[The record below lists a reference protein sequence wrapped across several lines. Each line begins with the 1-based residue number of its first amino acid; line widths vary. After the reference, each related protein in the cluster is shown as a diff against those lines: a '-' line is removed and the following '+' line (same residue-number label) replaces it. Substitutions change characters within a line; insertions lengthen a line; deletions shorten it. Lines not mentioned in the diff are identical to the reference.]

1 MRRPLRIRGNGN
13 GENVRAKTILITGTS
28 TGIGY
33 GAAKAFTAAGYRAI
47 TTVPKTEDAE
57 RLKHELGENL
67 HPVLCDVTHPE
78 QVATLPE
85 QVKRISENG
94 WLDGLINNSGI
105 ELIAPAELQNMEEIR
120 AHFETNVFGLIAVT
134 KTLLPLLGTDAKAQ
148 GHTGRIINISS
159 IGGVLALPFLSAYA
173 ASKHA
178 VEGYSHSL
186 RRELRLVG
194 IKVIILGPGAIKSE
208 IWNKNRPDGSLFK
221 GTAYETALA
230 KFRAMLQGAER
241 DAATPESIGEFIRT
255 IHEARRPKPRYV
267 FTPGRLL
274 NWTLPSMLPHACV
287 DRVLG
292 RMIGLTKPRLSL
304 VPPKL

>member
-1 MRRPLRIRGNGN
+1 M
-13 GENVRAKTILITGTS
+13 ATGTRERTAS
-28 TGIGY
+28 ICMRGSWCRLDSGIGSS
-33 GAAKAFTAAGYRAI
+33 GMCRDALRSRSKRFAAAGPAASARALRR
-47 TTVPKTEDAE
+47 
-57 RLKHELGENL
+57 RLIPL
-67 HPVLCDVTHPE
+67 
-78 QVATLPE
+78 
-85 QVKRISENG
+85 
-94 WLDGLINNSGI
+94 
-105 ELIAPAELQNMEEIR
+105 R

-134 KTLLPLLGTDAKAQ
+134 KALLPLLGTDAKAQ

-194 IKVIILGPGAIKSE
+194 IKVIILGPGAVKSE
-208 IWNKNRPDGSLFK
+208 IWNKHPADGSLFK
-221 GTAYETALA
+221 GNAYETAFA
-230 KFRAMLQGAER
+230 RFRAMLQRAER

-274 NWTLPSMLPHACV
+274 NWTLPSMLPHAWV
-287 DRVLG
+287 DGVLS
-292 RMIGLTKPRLSL
+292 RMIGLNKPRLSL
-304 VPPKL
+304 VPQKL

>member
-1 MRRPLRIRGNGN
+1 MKR
-13 GENVRAKTILITGTS
+13 
-28 TGIGY
+28 
-33 GAAKAFTAAGYRAI
+33 
-47 TTVPKTEDAE
+47 
-57 RLKHELGENL
+57 ELGKNL
-67 HPVLCDVTHPE
+67 HPVLCEVTHPE

-105 ELIAPAELQNMEEIR
+105 ELVAPAELQNMEEIR

-134 KTLLPLLGTDAKAQ
+134 KALLPLLGTDAKAQ

-159 IGGVLALPFLSAYA
+159 IGGVIALPFLSAYA

-208 IWNKNRPDGSLFK
+208 IWNKNRPDGTLFK
-221 GTAYETALA
+221 GSAYETAFA
-230 KFRAMLQGAER
+230 RFRAMLQRAER

-274 NWTLPSMLPHACV
+274 NWTLPSMLPHAWV
-287 DRVLG
+287 HGVLS
-292 RMIGLTKPRLSL
+292 RMIGLKKPRLSL
-304 VPPKL
+304 GPPKL